1 MDFDKYITSVSL
13 KSPVPKNSYL
23 KNLPAVR
30 HLEREPIEF
39 SSRVTFF
46 AGENGSGKS
55 TLIEA
60 IAAAFGFNPEG
71 GSLNFCFETNATHSE
86 LYKHLLLSKLLRP
99 RDGFFLRA
107 ESFYNA
113 ASYLEELDKIPAFA
127 PKVLESYGGVSLH
140 KMSHGEG
147 FLKLVQNR
155 FSGRGLYIFDE
166 PEAALSPMRIM
177 TLICEIDRLLKAD
190 SQFIIATHSPLL
202 MAFPG
207 AQVLYI
213 TEKGIEPVSFKET
226 EHYKLTLRFLE
237 DPERMMGYLL
247 G

>member
-1 MDFDKYITSVSL
+1 
-13 KSPVPKNSYL
+13 
-23 KNLPAVR
+23 
-30 HLEREPIEF
+30 
-39 SSRVTFF
+39 
-46 AGENGSGKS
+46 
-55 TLIEA
+55 
-60 IAAAFGFNPEG
+60 
-71 GSLNFCFETNATHSE
+71 
-86 LYKHLLLSKLLRP
+86 
-99 RDGFFLRA
+99 
-107 ESFYNA
+107 
-113 ASYLEELDKIPAFA
+113 
-127 PKVLESYGGVSLH
+127 
-140 KMSHGEG
+140 MSHGEG